1 MVNELSR
8 RTFLKTTALAVGG
21 AAVAQVPAR
30 AQQSVPSEAQRVP
43 NSRQQERG
51 IRLQKVGIMS
61 PGDMGS
67 AVGQTLVK
75 HGLTVIAALGER
87 SARTRALAA
96 EVGIADVGTLE
107 NLVRQA
113 DLIMSILVP
122 DAAIVA
128 AQRVAEA
135 MKSA

>member
-1 MVNELSR
+1 MENKLSR

-21 AAVAQVPAR
+21 AAVPDGPAR
-30 AQQSVPSEAQRVP
+30 AQQSVVGEAQPDP
-43 NSRQQERG
+43 NAQQQERG
-51 IRLQKVGIMS
+51 MRLRTVGIMS

-67 AVGQTLVK
+67 AVGQVLAK

-107 NLVRQA
+107 NLVREA
-113 DLIMSILVP
+113 DLVMSILVP
-122 DAAIVA
+122 DAAIA
-128 AQRVAEA
+128 AAHR
-135 MKSA
+135 